1 MKRKI
6 LLTAFLVALA
16 LFAGSLI
23 TGQRAWTGV
32 FATAALAAAALYA
45 MSHPALKS
53 FAFTIWVF
61 AFVTASMFFP
71 SAFGTWFG
79 TDLKVL
85 ITPLIQVIMFGMGT
99 TLSARDFGRVLT
111 MPWPILVGVV
121 LQFTVMPLVGWGI
134 ATAFG
139 FDAEVA
145 AGIILIGSVSS
156 GVASNVMSFLAGG
169 NVPLSVTIT
178 SCTTLISPFV
188 TPLWMKLLAG
198 RLIPVN
204 VVEMMMSILNMIIV
218 PVVAGLAAN
227 RILYGRGGKAGD
239 SGKPERQGKAGEGGG
254 EVGCAGPKGSGAL
267 ALAGLAAGGLAF
279 GLAAIFVS
287 ARALGAFAPLKGG
300 IVIGCLLIG
309 LAAAARLAA
318 TVCFKTEANWMDRA
332 LPSVSMFGI
341 CLIIGIITA
350 RSRDQLLTVGIVLFG
365 AAILHNA
372 IGYFL
377 GYWGA
382 RAAKLDEASC
392 RAVAFEVGMQNGG
405 MASGIAMEVLRST
418 SAALAPAI
426 FGPWMNISGSILANW
441 WRRHPVYGGRTK
453 VKRRKVLIA

>member
-6 LLTAFLVALA
+6 LILIFVSALA
-16 LFAGSLI
+16 LLAGTLV
-23 TGQRAWTGV
+23 TGQRVWVGV
-32 FATAALAAAALYA
+32 FATAAFVSAALYA

-61 AFVTASMFFP
+61 AFVAASMFYP
-71 SAFGTWFG
+71 AAFGRWFG
-79 TDLKVL
+79 ADLKVL

-99 TLSARDFGRVLT
+99 TLSAKDFGRVLT

-134 ATAFG
+134 ATVFG
-139 FDAEVA
+139 FSPEVA

-156 GVASNVMSFLAGG
+156 GLASNVMSYLAGG

-178 SCTTLISPFV
+178 STTTLVSPFA

-218 PVVAGLAAN
+218 PVVAGLVAN
-227 RILYGRGGKAGD
+227 RILYGEKKWNRAAG
-239 SGKPERQGKAGEGGG
+239 S
-254 EVGCAGPKGSGAL
+254 
-267 ALAGLAAGGLAF
+267 LAGLAAGS
-279 GLAAIFVS
+279 AAVGVGAVFVKAS
-287 ARALGAFAPLKGG
+287 ALGIFAALKSG
-300 IVIGCLLIG
+300 IVIGFLLIA
-309 LAAAARLAA
+309 LAAGARLAVVVWLKA
-318 TVCFKTEANWMDRA
+318 ARSDWMDKA
-332 LPSVSMFGI
+332 LPAVSMFGI

-350 RSRDQLLTVGIVLFG
+350 RSRDQLLSVGLALFG
-365 AAILHNA
+365 AAILHNGL
-372 IGYFL
+372 GYFL

-382 RAAKLDEASC
+382 RAAKLDESSC

-405 MASGIAMEVLRST
+405 MASGIAMDVLRSS

-441 WRRHPVYGGRTK
+441 WRRHKIGVGPN
-453 VKRRKVLIA
+453 

>member
-1 MKRKI
+1 MMTKRK
-6 LLTAFLVALA
+6 LFLAAFLVMLA

-32 FATAALAAAALYA
+32 FATAGLTAAALYA
-45 MSHPALKS
+45 MSHPAMKS

-71 SAFGTWFG
+71 AAFGRWFG
-79 TDLKVL
+79 TDLSVL

-111 MPWPILVGVV
+111 MPWPILIGVV

-139 FDAEVA
+139 FDAEIA

-156 GVASNVMSFLAGG
+156 GVASNVMSYLAGG

-218 PVVAGLAAN
+218 PVVAGLIAN
-227 RILYGRGGKAGD
+227 RILYGRGGR
-239 SGKPERQGKAGEGGG
+239 PEE
-254 EVGCAGPKGSGAL
+254 KGSAERGTEAVGRVEATGSGVL
-267 ALAGLAAGGLAF
+267 TLAGLAAGGLAL

-287 ARALGAFAPLKGG
+287 ARAFGVFSPLKGG

-309 LAAAARLAA
+309 LAAAARLVA
-318 TVCFKTEANWMDRA
+318 TVWFKARTSWMDRA
-332 LPSVSMFGI
+332 LPAVSMFGI
-341 CLIIGIITA
+341 CLIIAIITA

-365 AAILHNA
+365 AAILHNCV
-372 IGYFL
+372 GYFL

-382 RAAKLDEASC
+382 RAAKLDESSC

-405 MASGIAMEVLRST
+405 MASAIAMNVLRST

-441 WRRHPVYGGRTK
+441 WRRHPPKSGVTFIGVGP
-453 VKRRKVLIA
+453 